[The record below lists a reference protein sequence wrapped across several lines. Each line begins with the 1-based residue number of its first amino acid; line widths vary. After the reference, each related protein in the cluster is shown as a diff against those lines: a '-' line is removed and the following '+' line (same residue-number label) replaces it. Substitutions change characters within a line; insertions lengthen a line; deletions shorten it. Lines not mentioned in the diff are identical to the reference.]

1 MTGRV
6 IYDPELM
13 ITNHKSRMPVLER
26 LKNYALLIRLD
37 RPAGILLL
45 LWPTLWALWI
55 AARGVP
61 DTRVLAIFIAG
72 VFLMRSAGCA
82 INDFADRDIDPHVA
96 RTRSRPLAAKKISSA
111 EALAVFALLSLM
123 AFGLVLLL
131 NSLTIYLSVVGLLL
145 AVTYPFMKRFHY
157 LPQVH
162 LGAAF
167 GWSVPMAFTAQ
178 TNEFTTL
185 AALLFIATVLW
196 ATAYDTL
203 YAMADRD
210 EDLKIGVK
218 STAILFG
225 ENDRLIIGLIQ
236 LLLMFDL
243 WLIGRQSEM
252 GMYYWCGLIAGA
264 ICFAYQHYLIRQREP
279 QQCLRAF
286 LNNNWF
292 GLLVFAG
299 IALDYWARPTS

>member
-1 MTGRV
+1 ML
-6 IYDPELM
+6 I
-13 ITNHKSRMPVLER
+13 IER
-26 LKNYALLIRLD
+26 LKLYAILIRLD
-37 RPAGILLL
+37 RPVGILLL

-55 AARGVP
+55 AAKGMP
-61 DTRVLAIFIAG
+61 DMRVLGVFVAG
-72 VFLMRSAGCA
+72 VILMRSAGCA
-82 INDFADRDIDPHVA
+82 INDFADREFDPHVA
-96 RTRSRPLAAKKISSA
+96 RTKSRPLAAKKISAA
-111 EALAVFALLSLM
+111 EALTVFAVLSLT
-123 AFGLVLLL
+123 AFALVLLM
-131 NSLTIYLSVVGLLL
+131 NSLTIWLSAVGLML
-145 AVTYPFMKRFHY
+145 AVSYPFMKRYHY

-178 TNEFTTL
+178 ANEFTTL
-185 AALLFIATVLW
+185 TALLFIATLLW

-203 YAMADRD
+203 YAMADRE

-236 LLLMFDL
+236 ILLMFDL
-243 WLIGRQSEM
+243 WLIGRQAEL
-252 GMYYWCGLIAGA
+252 GLYYWLGLIAGGS
-264 ICFAYQHYLIRQREP
+264 CFIYQQYLIRQRDP
-279 QQCLRAF
+279 KQCLRAF

-299 IALDYWARPTS
+299 ISIDYWASIKS

>member
-1 MTGRV
+1 
-6 IYDPELM
+6 
-13 ITNHKSRMPVLER
+13 MPIIER
-26 LKNYALLIRLD
+26 LKLYALLIRLD
-37 RPAGILLL
+37 RPIGILLL

-55 AARGVP
+55 AAEGIP
-61 DTRVLAIFIAG
+61 DTTVLLVFIAG

-82 INDFADRDIDPHVA
+82 INDFADREFDPHVA
-96 RTRSRPLAAKKISSA
+96 RTKNRPLAAKKISTK
-111 EALAVFALLSLM
+111 EAVTVFAMLSLT
-123 AFGLVLLL
+123 AFGLVLLM
-131 NSLTIYLSVVGLLL
+131 NTLTIWLSVAGLAL
-145 AVTYPFMKRFHY
+145 AVSYPFMKRYHY

-178 TNEFTTL
+178 ANEFTSLTW
-185 AALLFIATVLW
+185 LLFMATVLW

-225 ENDRLIIGLIQ
+225 ENDRLIIGIIEA
-236 LLLMFDL
+236 LLLLDL
-243 WLIGRQSEM
+243 WLIGRQAEL
-252 GMYYWCGLIAGA
+252 GMYYWLGLAVASG
-264 ICFAYQHYLIRQREP
+264 FLVYQHFLIRQRQP

-292 GLLVFAG
+292 GLTVFAG
-299 IALDYWARPTS
+299 IAMDYWAGTAP